1 MGPYGK
7 QLVYH
12 LQGGEEDQG
21 EGAGEAWGFGRFPC
35 TSGRIGG
42 ALEVADSYT
51 RPRGDGQEVSR
62 RWTVTVDCY
71 CGLLWWT
78 ATLDCYGGLLR
89 SVTVDHGLMGVGR
102 GFIWQEGNHRQQVKV
117 EVVKGKVN

>member
-1 MGPYGK
+1 MARPYGNACLASSETAVWQGLLATMGPYGK

-42 ALEVADSYT
+42 VLEVTDNYT

-62 RWTVTVDCY
+62 RWTATECDCGPWTDG
-71 CGLLWWT
+71 CGSRLHL
-78 ATLDCYGGLLR
+78 ARGQPQA
-89 SVTVDHGLMGVGR
+89 VG
-102 GFIWQEGNHRQQVKV
+102 
-117 EVVKGKVN
+117 

>member
-1 MGPYGK
+1 MANSLLASSK
-7 QLVYH
+7 TAIWQLRTGYH

-42 ALEVADSYT
+42 VLEVTDNYT

-62 RWTVTVDCY
+62 RWTATV
-71 CGLLWWT
+71 
-78 ATLDCYGGLLR
+78 DCYGGLLR
-89 SVTVDHGLMGVGR
+89 SVTVDHGLMDVGR
-102 GFIWQEGNHRQQVKV
+102 GFIWQEGNHRQQV
-117 EVVKGKVN
+117 

>member
-1 MGPYGK
+1 MANSLLASSKTAIWQWRTG
-7 QLVYH
+7 YH

-62 RWTVTVDCY
+62 RWTATVDCY
-71 CGLLWWT
+71 V
-78 ATLDCYGGLLR
+78 
-89 SVTVDHGLMGVGR
+89 VTVDHGLMGVDR
-102 GFIWQEGNHRQQVKV
+102 GFIWQEGNHRLQVK
-117 EVVKGKVN
+117 VVKGKVN